1 MLQIGRGKA
10 KLDCLSRDIFDRTW
24 YVLAVGNID
33 HQRQINRALDCALC
47 MPRLPKQVGWI
58 KDVLKLLASV
68 FFFRPRDWH
77 PEDLKFSGGACS
89 LTDRRDVLHPI
100 LVVGLHVVLRGVA
113 TRAGEWRRC
122 TQEVLPS
129 TEYACCSRWT
139 EVNRGWN
146 LQNGEM

>member
-47 MPRLPKQVGWI
+47 MPWLPKQVGWI

-77 PEDLKFSGGACS
+77 PEDLKFSGGARS
-89 LTDRRDVLHPI
+89 LDGEARSYFARQAA
-100 LVVGLHVVLRGVA
+100 GSCVA
-113 TRAGEWRRC
+113 IVPLNNWRR
-122 TQEVLPS
+122 
-129 TEYACCSRWT
+129 SRS
-139 EVNRGWN
+139 RS
-146 LQNGEM
+146 